1 MVVFTL
7 ALSLPA
13 AKRAELM
20 RAITAHIGPT
30 HVQPGCL
37 RCHLS
42 QDVKDPAR
50 IFLVEEWESQ
60 TSLDASLRSDNF
72 RGILAAIEESHE
84 PPRIQF
90 DTVAM
95 RSGIEVVAAALG
107 RSL

>member
-1 MVVFTL
+1 MIVFTL

-13 AKRAELM
+13 AKRADLM
-20 RAITAHIGPT
+20 RAITAHVGPT

-37 RCHLS
+37 RCHLW
-42 QDVKDPAR
+42 QDVTDAAQ
-50 IFLVEEWESQ
+50 IYLVEEWESQ
-60 TSLDASLRSDNF
+60 ISLDASLRSDNF
-72 RGILAAIEESHE
+72 RGVLAAIEESRE

-90 DTVAM
+90 DTVAT